1 MRSQINCITCWSG
14 TYIETFASLFCC
26 RLWPFMRLA
35 PLRATEAL
43 LTPSVQVL
51 RKTCMVA
58 HGVKQARLLCADLF
72 MASAFEHHCSSLGQP
87 LGAIGQVFLSLEVRL
102 LLRKCW

>member
-1 MRSQINCITCWSG
+1 
-14 TYIETFASLFCC
+14 
-26 RLWPFMRLA
+26 
-35 PLRATEAL
+35 
-43 LTPSVQVL
+43 
-51 RKTCMVA
+51 MVA